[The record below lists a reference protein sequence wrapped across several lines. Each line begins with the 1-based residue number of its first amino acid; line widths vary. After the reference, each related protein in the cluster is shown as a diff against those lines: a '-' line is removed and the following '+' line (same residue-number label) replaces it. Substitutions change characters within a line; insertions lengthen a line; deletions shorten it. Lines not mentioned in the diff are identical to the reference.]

1 MGDQQVMRTTLMV
14 RRIQKE
20 LQAGLR
26 TFAGR
31 LLARPKGDFGAFEGT
46 IVGAFGPT
54 FRVPFPGN
62 GSRSRVASK
71 YPQVWPRSLLRTVLR
86 TRIFPSESIKAMVFA
101 ASKLRE

>member
-1 MGDQQVMRTTLMV
+1 MRTTLMV

-46 IVGAFGPT
+46 IVGAFGPD
-54 FRVPFPGN
+54 FQGPFSRERRQIQGGFEVSPGMA
-62 GSRSRVASK
+62 SVVAQDGPTHQDLS
-71 YPQVWPRSLLRTVLR
+71 V
-86 TRIFPSESIKAMVFA
+86 
-101 ASKLRE
+101 